1 MNNQTIYDIIIE
13 NATKEYFSM
22 RNINTLSN
30 KIWET
35 PQYTRKQINRAGK
48 IIANKSSYS
57 PDEYE

>member
-1 MNNQTIYDIIIE
+1 MMNNQTIYDIIIE

-48 IIANKSSYS
+48 IIHS
-57 PDEYE
+57 